1 MFANTGMIALAA
13 MFTAALTGSAITT
26 QPRAKAPSPP
36 AATAKPVASE
46 ALKIANGIQAFYERS
61 AGFSAKFVQVVK
73 KRGLKRGL
81 KRRGHVY
88 LKKGRVI
95 PAAKGK
101 PESKENGK
109 MRWDYPN
116 EEIFYFSDG
125 EVLWTYERRERLA
138 VRLPVKNS
146 RLYQAT
152 SYLVG
157 QGNLARDFK
166 LTVGKSTVKNTKALK
181 MIPKE
186 GTQTMRSL
194 TLIVDARTY
203 AVKASILVDPLG
215 DSTTLQFSK
224 PDYGAIADKLFEWTP
239 PKGVRIKRM

>member
-1 MFANTGMIALAA
+1 MFTQTGLIALAA
-13 MFTAALTGSAITT
+13 AFSTALSVGAVSPKRA
-26 QPRAKAPSPP
+26 PRGAAP
-36 AATAKPVASE
+36 AAAAAVTADDVA
-46 ALKIANGIQAFYERS
+46 KGIQAFYERS
-61 AGFSAKFVQVVK
+61 GGFSANFVQVVK
-73 KRGLKRGL
+73 KRGLKKGL
-81 KRRGHVY
+81 RRTGHVY
-88 LKKGRVI
+88 LKKGKVI
-95 PAAKGK
+95 PASKGQ
-101 PESKENGK
+101 PERQENGK

-166 LTVGKSTVKNTKALK
+166 LALAKSPLKGALALK
-181 MIPKE
+181 LVPKE

-194 TLIVDARTY
+194 TLVVDEKTF

-215 DSTTLQFSK
+215 DSTTLHFSK
-224 PDYGAIADKLFEWTP
+224 PKYDAVADKVFQWTP